1 MSAPNSGAPPVTLVG
16 ITIRNS
22 LSGPAIVVHGGRV
35 TIDGCLL
42 ENNPRSALQLLG
54 NNATVDVVGSTLV
67 GNGGSGA
74 DGVKRRLQ
82 SADVDGG
89 AVQVLGGML
98 LVRHSTLT
106 ANTGRHGG
114 AVFVDGDEAIVR
126 FEHSTL
132 TNNSADAG
140 KHTGAQIVG

>member
-1 MSAPNSGAPPVTLVG
+1 M
-16 ITIRNS
+16 
-22 LSGPAIVVHGGRV
+22 
-35 TIDGCLL
+35 
-42 ENNPRSALQLLG
+42 
-54 NNATVDVVGSTLV
+54 

-114 AVFVDGDEAIVR
+114 AVFVDGDEATVR